1 MNDNIK
7 RLRELQEK
15 KQRKAHLDAIRSE
28 LAKQQ
33 RELSDKTIS
42 LKGAMVNEQADVDR
56 LERGGLVSMFYE
68 LLGSKEKK
76 LEKERQEAYAARMK
90 YEAALREQTEV
101 EHRLSRAVEEYRRV
115 RDCEQEYSALLNALL
130 EEVRAAGD
138 SRSEEIVGIE
148 QEIGQHNEVIR
159 EISEA
164 LAAANE
170 ASSAANT
177 VLQHLE
183 DAESWATWDILGGG
197 LISDIAKHSAL
208 DSAQDAVNVLQSKL
222 RSFKTEL
229 VDVNMEAN
237 VQISVEG
244 FLSFADFF
252 FDGFFMDY
260 AVMDH
265 IEKAIAEVRVTKEQI
280 KGVMDT
286 LRMMQKQREAEVH
299 RLRERIEQ
307 LVME

>member
-1 MNDNIK
+1 MNEKRK
-7 RLRELQEK
+7 RLRELQEQ
-15 KQRKAHLDAIRSE
+15 KQRKAHLDALRSE

-42 LKGAMVNEQADVDR
+42 LKAAMVDEQADVDR

-76 LEKERQEAYAARMK
+76 LEKERGEAYAARMK
-90 YEAALREQTEV
+90 YEAALREQNEV

-115 RDCEQEYSALLNALL
+115 RDCEQEYNTLLNELL
-130 EEVRAAGD
+130 CEVRAAGD
-138 SRSEEIVGIE
+138 SRSEEILGIE
-148 QEIGQHNEVIR
+148 QEIGRHNEVIR
-159 EISEA
+159 EITEA

-197 LISDIAKHSAL
+197 LLADIAKHEAL
-208 DSAQDAVNVLQSKL
+208 DSAQDAVNVLQGKL

-244 FLSFADFF
+244 FLGFADFF

-286 LRMMQKQREAEVH
+286 LRTMQKQREAEVH
-299 RLRERIEQ
+299 TLREKLAQ

>member
-1 MNDNIK
+1 MNEK
-7 RLRELQEK
+7 RRRLRELQEQ

-42 LKGAMVNEQADVDR
+42 LKAAMVNEQADVER

-115 RDCEQEYSALLNALL
+115 RDCEQEYSTLLNALL

-138 SRSEEIVGIE
+138 SRSEEVLRIE

-197 LISDIAKHSAL
+197 LLSDIAKHSAL
-208 DSAQDAVNVLQSKL
+208 DSAQDAVNVLQGKL

-244 FLSFADFF
+244 FLGFADFF

-286 LRMMQKQREAEVH
+286 LRMMQKEREAEVH
-299 RLRERIEQ
+299 RLREQ
-307 LVME
+307 LAKLVME

>member
-1 MNDNIK
+1 MKEKAK
-7 RLRELQEK
+7 RLRELQEQ
-15 KQRKAHLDAIRSE
+15 KQRKAHLDALRSE

-42 LKGAMVNEQADVDR
+42 LKAAMVNEQADVDR

-76 LEKERQEAYAARMK
+76 LEKERGEAYAARMK
-90 YEAALREQTEV
+90 YEAAVREQQDV
-101 EHRLSRAVEEYRRV
+101 ESRLRRAVEEYRGL
-115 RDCEQEYSALLNALL
+115 RDCESEYDVLLNELL
-130 EEVRAAGD
+130 REARAAGD

-148 QEIGQHNEVIR
+148 QEIGGHNEVIR
-159 EISEA
+159 EITEA

-177 VLQHLE
+177 VLHHLE

-197 LISDIAKHSAL
+197 LLSDIAKHEAL
-208 DSAQDAVNVLQSKL
+208 DSAQAAVNVLQSKL

-237 VQISVEG
+237 VQIRVDG
-244 FLSFADFF
+244 FLGFADFF

-265 IEKAIAEVRVTKEQI
+265 IEKAIAEVRVTKETI

-299 RLRERIEQ
+299 TLRERMAQ